1 MMDHENAEKF
11 RNELAQQR
19 DKLVEWLN
27 SDAYDKEIH
36 LGGHSTKE
44 VLKAVSELK
53 EALENVDSGNFGK
66 CTVCHET
73 VDPELLE
80 LDYTQS
86 VCLSHYPEEQLRALE
101 NDLELASKVQRELLP
116 CCVPSLPDIQIAF
129 HAEPAGIVGGD
140 YYDFFGFKNGLQ
152 GVAIADV
159 MGKGLPASMLMSNL
173 QASLRILGPQ
183 YDELDSLMAKLNELF
198 QRNLKLIRFITI
210 FLAAIDKKSGIV
222 EYCNAGHHPPILWE
236 AATQKIQWLQP
247 TGPAIGLT
255 RDAQYKSNTLK
266 IKPGDLLLL
275 YTDGLVE
282 SRKGDGEEFGED
294 RLASFLIENHNKSA
308 NDFVKD
314 LRDEAAGFAKKFHD
328 DLSLIAIK
336 F

>member
-1 MMDHENAEKF
+1 MDQTNLEKF
-11 RNELAQQR
+11 RKTLSQHR
-19 DKLVEWLN
+19 DKLLEWLN
-27 SDAYDKEIH
+27 TDEGDKEFQ
-36 LGGHSTKE
+36 LGGQSAQE

-53 EALENVDSGNFGK
+53 DALESIEHGNFGE
-66 CTVCHET
+66 CEVCHET

-80 LDYTQS
+80 LDYTS
-86 VCLSHYPEEQLRALE
+86 CVCLSHYPEEQIRALE

-116 CCVPSLPDIQIAF
+116 CCVPVLSDIQIAF
-129 HAEPAGIVGGD
+129 HAEPARIVGGD
-140 YYDFFGFKNGLQ
+140 YFDFFGFKNGHQ

-183 YDELDSLMAKLNELF
+183 YSALDSLMGKLNELF

-210 FLAAIDKKSGIV
+210 FLAAIDSRTGIV
-222 EYCNAGHHPPILWE
+222 EYCNAGHHPPILFE
-236 AATQKIQWLQP
+236 AAANRINWLNP

-255 RDAQYKSNTLK
+255 RNAGFKSETVK
-266 IKPGDLLLL
+266 ASKGDLILL

-282 SRKGDGEEFGED
+282 SRNGNSEEFGEE
-294 RLASFLIENHNKSA
+294 RVASFIQKNHLKA
-308 NDFVKD
+308 PHDFLRD
-314 LRDEAAGFAKKFHD
+314 LRDEAARFSGKFQD
-328 DLSLIAIK
+328 DLTLLAIK